1 MRYSV
6 YKYIN
11 EKLKTSSKI
20 AISFLIVI
28 PIAAILC
35 GKLLTKFLIIPY
47 FNNTQI
53 QKSAVEYK
61 SIDKL
66 DIYILQ
72 AGIFNSKENAS
83 TLCNGIEGCGYR
95 CTIVEDNKSYR
106 VIVNISDKSKDV
118 QLMMDKLKKS
128 GYNSI
133 VKNYEIAMVYK
144 GKIEKIDNYI
154 AAVSVMLSEQIKL
167 LNSNNKLDEN
177 AKNIES
183 CINLVKEEYKNVDM
197 NFNKDLDTRF
207 KDFNTILINNAESFL
222 NDSKNLNNQK
232 CFKDLAEETIAL
244 KNFNEY
250 ISQVNIK

>member
-11 EKLKTSSKI
+11 EKLKTSTKI
-20 AISFLIVI
+20 ALAFLIVI
-28 PIAAILC
+28 PITAIIC

-53 QKSAVEYK
+53 QKSTVAYK
-61 SIDKL
+61 SIDKFS
-66 DIYILQ
+66 IYILQ
-72 AGIFNSKENAS
+72 AGIFNNSENAS
-83 TLCNGIEGCGYR
+83 TLCKGIEGCGYY
-95 CTIVEDNKSYR
+95 CTIVEDNNSYR
-106 VIVNISDKSKDV
+106 VIVNITDKLNDSEI
-118 QLMMDKLKKS
+118 MMDKLKKS

-133 VKNYEIAMVYK
+133 IKSYEINLVYEDK
-144 GKIEKIDNYI
+144 LKIINNYN
-154 AAVSVMLSEQIKL
+154 AAVSDMLSLQSEL
-167 LNSNNKLDEN
+167 LSSNKKLDEN
-177 AKNIES
+177 TKKIES
-183 CINLVKEEYKNVDM
+183 CINLSKEEYKKVDM
-197 NFNKDLDTRF
+197 TFNKELDARFKNFNS
-207 KDFNTILINNAESFL
+207 ILIKNAENFL